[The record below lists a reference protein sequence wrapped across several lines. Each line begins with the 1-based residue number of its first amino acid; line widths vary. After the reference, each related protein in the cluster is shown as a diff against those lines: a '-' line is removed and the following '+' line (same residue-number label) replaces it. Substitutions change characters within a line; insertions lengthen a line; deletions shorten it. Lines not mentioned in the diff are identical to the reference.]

1 LPGKTTGYRKDR
13 VKQYPVLSCFCG
25 NRLNIFVNCSQFI
38 RAMKYISLLRGIN
51 VSGKNIIKMDVLKSL
66 FENIGAQNVKTY
78 IQSGNVVFEHL
89 EADSKILAKKI
100 AGQIYF
106 DFGME
111 IPVLVLSKQKL
122 EQVVTNNPFTKDKT
136 KDPTFFHVTFL
147 DDKPIAGDKETILAN
162 KSAVEEIVFSDEA
175 VYLYCPEGYGRTK
188 LNNNFLENKLKV
200 QATTRNWKT
209 TITLLEMAAD

>member
-1 LPGKTTGYRKDR
+1 
-13 VKQYPVLSCFCG
+13 
-25 NRLNIFVNCSQFI
+25 
-38 RAMKYISLLRGIN
+38 MKYISLLRGVN
-51 VSGKNIIKMDVLKSL
+51 VSGKNIIKMNVLKSL
-66 FENIGAQNVKTY
+66 FENMGAQNVKTY

-89 EADSKILAKKI
+89 EADSEILVKKI
-100 AGQIYF
+100 ADRIYA

-122 EQVVTNNPFTKDKT
+122 EQVVSNNPFTKDKT
-136 KDPTFFHVTFL
+136 KDPTYFHVTFL
-147 DDKPIAGDKETILAN
+147 ADKPIAGDKETILMN

-175 VYLYCPEGYGRTK
+175 VYLYCPEGYGRTR